1 MDIKGR
7 TISGNRTIY
16 SSFVSIFVFLLSIYQ
31 HQAYALGV
39 TLEGKNRF
47 DGIPSGVI
55 RDIEAVGNA
64 VYIASENGV
73 FELIGG
79 KAEKLN
85 FNDDQ
90 LNTGIISDIEYDNE
104 GNLWIVEYGVGVFKL
119 NIATRAVEEF
129 IKSEGWKRFAW
140 SLSIGETHVAVSII
154 SGVYLV
160 DKDTGKTEDWAGEL
174 GLGEI
179 DKAYSMTYGE
189 SQFYVAVN
197 DELIILK
204 MDKRRIQRL
213 PLQENFKLLSSL
225 HHVTKTSD
233 ALYLGG
239 KEGIYAVTDDKH
251 AFIPFEV
258 EIAKNIHRVYHI

>member
-1 MDIKGR
+1 M
-7 TISGNRTIY
+7 
-16 SSFVSIFVFLLSIYQ
+16 
-31 HQAYALGV
+31 GV

-174 GLGEI
+174 ELGKI

-197 DELIILK
+197 DELIILE
-204 MDKRRIQRL
+204 MDKRRIQM
-213 PLQENFKLLSSL
+213 
-225 HHVTKTSD
+225 
-233 ALYLGG
+233 
-239 KEGIYAVTDDKH
+239 
-251 AFIPFEV
+251 
-258 EIAKNIHRVYHI
+258 